1 MLLLIGPHKLAV
13 CAAVGFI
20 LLQTHNKQT
29 FGPAAR
35 LPLSD
40 FTLAQQQLDI
50 AVAAGENKI
59 DFTALLFFLF
69 VRLFMS
75 RAAKRTTVEVFI

>member
-35 LPLSD
+35 DSLS
-40 FTLAQQQLDI
+40 L
-50 AVAAGENKI
+50 
-59 DFTALLFFLF
+59 ALLWHSSNWTL
-69 VRLFMS
+69 RWL
-75 RAAKRTTVEVFI
+75 RAKIKLISLLCSFSCL

>member
-1 MLLLIGPHKLAV
+1 MEMSFRQRTRPVMRPAWMLLLIGPHKLAV

-29 FGPAAR
+29 FSPAAR
-35 LPLSD
+35 VSLSG

-50 AVAAGENKI
+50 AVAAGENEI
-59 DFTALLFFLF
+59 DFTLLCSFSCL
-69 VRLFMS
+69 
-75 RAAKRTTVEVFI
+75 